1 MVGSNSDW
9 GVDRE
14 GLVGLMKAFPYT
26 IHEAIADIIDNSI
39 DANAKNITVE
49 INHIQNQQ
57 YVLIKDDG
65 DGIAAGA
72 IDDVISIGKRR
83 TYKLEDL
90 GHFGVGLKTAGLSQ
104 AENVTI
110 FSKIESAAMNTRR
123 ISVNWMKKSG
133 KWDKVLH
140 SSTDSAVVDHIM
152 GKGYLPGEKGTT
164 VLLENLHRF
173 DAMREGENNDGH
185 TIMSILP
192 QLEAHL
198 AMVFHRFLENP
209 QHPRHFSLHF
219 PAMSEKIQPLD
230 PLNPRNIGG
239 KYGTLI
245 QSGHVD
251 ISYDDSS
258 HKIPVR
264 LGILS
269 KENHV
274 SDSGEHRKRMTDA
287 VGSWSNAEG
296 AYLYRNDRLVAH
308 SDWFGIPEINKTA
321 VGTLRRA
328 SIELDSS
335 LDDFFGLDPA
345 KSNYRLPLDVRI
357 KLKEFMAEKRLWVT
371 GEDKK
376 AFSAKAQ
383 HRYRTEGKGVGGK
396 RKVQSSK
403 KGNREVPKP
412 PSKHNDDGKS
422 ARGEDT
428 PPMKPVEVVHANSA
442 LIKPVSLEDHSSL
455 ITPSLIGQEVHV
467 EVNMAHPWYIPF
479 KQALKRWLEDG

>member
-1 MVGSNSDW
+1 MAGESSDW

-26 IHEAIADIIDNSI
+26 IHEAIADIVDNSI

-65 DGIAAGA
+65 DGIASGA

-83 TYKLEDL
+83 TYKPEDL

-123 ISVNWMKKSG
+123 ISIDWMKNTG
-133 KWDKVLH
+133 EWDKVLH

-152 GKGYLPGEKGTT
+152 EKGYLPGKKGTT

-173 DAMREGENNDGH
+173 DAMREAENNDGH

-209 QHPRHFSLHF
+209 EHPRHFCLHF

-230 PLNPRNIGG
+230 PLDPRNIGG

-245 QSGHVD
+245 QAGHID
-251 ISYDDSS
+251 ISYEGSK

-264 LGILS
+264 LGIL
-269 KENHV
+269 
-274 SDSGEHRKRMTDA
+274 RK
-287 VGSWSNAEG
+287 
-296 AYLYRNDRLVAH
+296 
-308 SDWFGIPEINKTA
+308 KTMFPIQ
-321 VGTLRRA
+321 A
-328 SIELDSS
+328 SIE
-335 LDDFFGLDPA
+335 
-345 KSNYRLPLDVRI
+345 
-357 KLKEFMAEKRLWVT
+357 KE
-371 GEDKK
+371 
-376 AFSAKAQ
+376 
-383 HRYRTEGKGVGGK
+383 
-396 RKVQSSK
+396 
-403 KGNREVPKP
+403 
-412 PSKHNDDGKS
+412 
-422 ARGEDT
+422 
-428 PPMKPVEVVHANSA
+428 
-442 LIKPVSLEDHSSL
+442 
-455 ITPSLIGQEVHV
+455 
-467 EVNMAHPWYIPF
+467 
-479 KQALKRWLEDG
+479 